1 MRKLVFCLAFMAGAI
16 PMGQASAEAGDAN
29 LMKQAQAQFKPIP
42 TEPYALEGKD
52 ITPEKI
58 ELGKWLFFDPRLSRS
73 WLISCNTCHNLSLG
87 GVDLQNTS
95 IGHGWQR
102 GPRNAPT
109 VLNSVFNLAQFW
121 DGRAKDLEA
130 QAKGPVQ
137 ASVEMN
143 NTPERVEKTLRSIPE
158 YVQRFRE
165 AFPGEADPVSFDNM
179 AKAIEA
185 FETTLLTPNSPFD
198 RYLKGNAQALSE
210 AEEKGLR
217 LFMEKG
223 CSSCHNGI
231 NVGGSSY
238 QPFGVVEK
246 PGSEILPPEDRG
258 RHTVTRTASDAYVFK
273 VPSLRNIELTPPYFH
288 SGQVWDLKEAVEIMG
303 SAQLGIK
310 LNKEESAAIV
320 TFLKTLTGDQPVVEY
335 PVLPPHTKGTPLAEI
350 DVTVEGGGATK
361 H

>member
-1 MRKLVFCLAFMAGAI
+1 MKKFIFCLALMMGVAYIGSVLAGEADTKL
-16 PMGQASAEAGDAN
+16 MEQARS
-29 LMKQAQAQFKPIP
+29 QFKPIP
-42 TEPYALEGKD
+42 TEPPTLEGK
-52 ITPEKI
+52 TVSPEKI
-58 ELGKWLFFDPRLSRS
+58 ELGKWLYFDPRLSRS
-73 WLISCNTCHNLSLG
+73 WLISCNTCHNLALG
-87 GVDLQNTS
+87 GVDLQQTS

-143 NTPERVEKTLRSIPE
+143 NTPERVEKTLKSIPE

-165 AFPGEADPVSFDNM
+165 AFPGDSDAVSFDNM
-179 AKAIEA
+179 ARAIEA

-198 RYLKGNAQALSE
+198 RYLNGDAKALTESQK
-210 AEEKGLR
+210 KGLK

-246 PGSEILPPEDRG
+246 PGSDILPPEDKG
-258 RHTVTRTASDAYVFK
+258 RHAVTKTASDAYVFK

-288 SGQVWDLKEAVEIMG
+288 SGQVWDLKQAVAVMG
-303 SAQLGIK
+303 SAQLGIE
-310 LNKEESAAIV
+310 LNNQEVAAIV
-320 TFLKTLTGDQPVVEY
+320 TFLKTLTGEQPTVEY
-335 PVLPPHTKGTPLAEI
+335 PVLPPHTKGTPLPMIEVSA
-350 DVTVEGGGATK
+350 GGTME